1 MSRFHVITTRQQS
14 LPFDNDKKFVR
25 HQIIIKFNS
34 LFYIVPYRSE
44 IHSDYTP
51 KWRKKHSKFN
61 MFVYAERVHMVGRI
75 LYLKMQEEVDN
86 NDDDQ
91 VLREIFTAGK
101 LN

>member
-1 MSRFHVITTRQQS
+1 
-14 LPFDNDKKFVR
+14 
-25 HQIIIKFNS
+25 
-34 LFYIVPYRSE
+34 
-44 IHSDYTP
+44 
-51 KWRKKHSKFN
+51 
-61 MFVYAERVHMVGRI
+61 MVGRI